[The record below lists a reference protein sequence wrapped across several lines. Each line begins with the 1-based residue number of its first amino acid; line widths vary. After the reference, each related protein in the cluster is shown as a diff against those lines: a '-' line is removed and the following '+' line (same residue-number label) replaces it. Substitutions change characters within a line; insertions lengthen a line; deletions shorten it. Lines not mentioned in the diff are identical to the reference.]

1 MKEDGKNASSWNN
14 DFPKEIKFLN
24 IKKEVILIIK
34 FNEFGFPIEIMDEL
48 GNIILEDEDRKKLNT
63 KEEIS
68 VYIEDLKK
76 YIKEYKKQM
85 KTYEK

>member
-1 MKEDGKNASSWNN
+1 
-14 DFPKEIKFLN
+14 
-24 IKKEVILIIK
+24 
-34 FNEFGFPIEIMDEL
+34 MDEL
-48 GNIILEDEDRKKLNT
+48 ENIIMEDEDRKKLNT